1 MQSYYQN
8 LDVWKK
14 AIDFIEQIYIFT
26 AKFPK
31 EEIYGITSQ
40 MRRAAVSIASNI
52 AEWSWKQSN
61 PDFIRYLYI
70 SKGSAME
77 IETQIII
84 SKRLWYIDNV
94 WEEQLLWDNLIIL
107 KMLTSLIASISKNYK
122 P

>member
-26 AKFPK
+26 SKFPK

-94 WEEQLLWDNLIIL
+94 WEEQLLWENLIIL
-107 KMLTSLIASISKNYK
+107 KMLTSLIVSISKK
-122 P
+122 

>member
-14 AIDFIEQIYIFT
+14 AIDFIEQIYVFT
-26 AKFPK
+26 AQFPK

-52 AEWSWKQSN
+52 AEWSWKQTKL
-61 PDFIRYLYI
+61 DFIRFLYI

-77 IETQIII
+77 LETQIII
-84 SKRLWYIDNV
+84 SKRLGYISPAD
-94 WEEQLLWDNLIIL
+94 EGKLLSENLIIL
-107 KMLTSLIASISKNYK
+107 KMLTSLIASISKNNK
-122 P
+122 L

>member
-1 MQSYYQN
+1 MRSYYQN

-14 AIDFIEQIYIFT
+14 AIDFVEQIYIFT

-52 AEWSWKQSN
+52 AEWSWKQTT
-61 PDFIRYLYI
+61 PDFIRFLYI

-84 SKRLWYIDNV
+84 SKRLDYIDSV
-94 WEEQLLWDNLIIL
+94 WEEKLLSDNLIIL
-107 KMLTSLIASISKNYK
+107 KMLTSLIASVTKNHK